1 MKVKNRIV
9 FLTLSLLLTL
19 AAARGYTE
27 QSLNVAV
34 IDPIRALETSNEGQK
49 TMAQLQA
56 KQKSINDELNG
67 IDQDMLDIEN
77 RLRTQRLT
85 LTQES
90 QQQLAMDLDRLR
102 TKRKRVE
109 EDSLRDYKQLE
120 IKLISKFKADVLPII
135 ESVAKEKGFTLVLD
149 LSMTGVAYFDQT
161 IDITQEVVNR
171 YNDSKGVSESH
182 PSSKDFSLSKN
193 LF

>member
-1 MKVKNRIV
+1 MKAKTGVVLLAI
-9 FLTLSLLLTL
+9 SMLLTL
-19 AAARGYTE
+19 AATRGYTQ
-27 QSLNVAV
+27 QSLSVAV

-120 IKLISKFKADVLPII
+120 FKLISKFKADVLPII
-135 ESVAKEKGFTLVLD
+135 ESVAKEKGFSLVLD

-161 IDITQEVVNR
+161 IDITEEVVKR
-171 YNDSKGVSESH
+171 YNDSKGVPESH
-182 PSSKDFSLSKN
+182 PTSKDFDLSKN

>member
-1 MKVKNRIV
+1 MKAKTGVVLLAI
-9 FLTLSLLLTL
+9 SMLLTL
-19 AAARGYTE
+19 AATRGYTQ
-27 QSLNVAV
+27 QSLSVAV